1 MGKEFNNTLSNFIKD
16 FADGGAIRH
25 LADLGYTVS
34 EIMPQLDYPIPKE
47 SVAKIVWEHYI
58 NTGIISLE
66 EPKASIEKISYI
78 KEQNEY
84 GKSSF
89 RRVIEHID
97 TKEIKYKK
105 VDFGKR
111 IYQNPQAFNESLDKL
126 SMSDKNYVLDL
137 PWPNSDVYH
146 IENDR
151 IKRILEAL
159 Q

>member
-1 MGKEFNNTLSNFIKD
+1 
-16 FADGGAIRH
+16 
-25 LADLGYTVS
+25 
-34 EIMPQLDYPIPKE
+34 MPQLDYPISKE

-58 NTGIISLE
+58 NTGIISLD

-84 GKSSF
+84 GKTSF

-97 TKEIKYKK
+97 TTKIKYIK

-111 IYQNPQAFNESLDKL
+111 IYQNPQAFNESLKSL
-126 SMSDKNYVLDL
+126 SMSDRNYVLDL
-137 PWPNSDVYH
+137 SWPIFDVYH

-151 IKRILEAL
+151 INRILEAL
-159 Q
+159 RK